1 MLFRAG
7 VADWRRRAHSLP
19 CRYRDPDRRSDAHLL
34 AFDGKGLGQAQ
45 DDRIGDSRQ
54 LFGLAHL
61 RHDDLELVAAEA
73 PDLSLVADA
82 LRQIGRAHVWTPV
95 TNAHLVL
102 RPLLAQKQTH
112 TSQTTKKIKQ
122 T

>member
-19 CRYRDPDRRSDAHLL
+19 CRYRDPDRRTDAHLL

-73 PDLSLVADA
+73 PGLSLVADD
-82 LRQIGRAHVWTPV
+82 LRQTPRDRSDERRV
-95 TNAHLVL
+95 GTEFVNTCSS
-102 RPLLAQKQTH
+102 RLLP
-112 TSQTTKKIKQ
+112 TT
-122 T
+122 

>member
-19 CRYRDPDRRSDAHLL
+19 CRYRDPDRRTDAHLL
-34 AFDGKGLGQAQ
+34 ACDGKGLGQAQ

-61 RHDDLELVAAEA
+61 RHDDLELVDAEA
-73 PDLSLVADA
+73 PDLSLVADD
-82 LRQIGRAHVWTPV
+82 LRQPPRDMLQQ
-95 TNAHLVL
+95 LVADGMPQRVVDRKSTRL
-102 RPLLAQKQTH
+102 N
-112 TSQTTKKIKQ
+112 SSN
-122 T
+122 